1 MSFLLDF
8 SNLIVT
14 NPNGLIEADF
24 NVYVCSK
31 ATIIS
36 FEKFA
41 HKGSRNNLLSPDTT
55 AEKTYAVSL
64 VNNKKDPTCGMPVTA
79 GISDTAHYEKN
90 VLGFCSV
97 ECKNEFLKNP
107 KANLAAAEIK

>member
-1 MSFLLDF
+1 VSFLVDF

-36 FEKFA
+36 FEEFFYSGI
-41 HKGSRNNLLSPDTT
+41 KGGG
-55 AEKTYAVSL
+55 K
-64 VNNKKDPTCGMPVTA
+64 
-79 GISDTAHYEKN
+79 
-90 VLGFCSV
+90 
-97 ECKNEFLKNP
+97 
-107 KANLAAAEIK
+107 